1 MDEGS
6 GLCKALRAGLAWANT
21 YTLLAIISNKKFI
34 SEGMQT
40 GAGGGV
46 LLLKAVLPYVVRG
59 CVFSRAH
66 EDPAIVHVTNL
77 QS

>member
-40 GAGGGV
+40 GAGAGV
-46 LLLKAVLPYVVRG
+46 TTEGSFALCGQGMCIL
-59 CVFSRAH
+59 
-66 EDPAIVHVTNL
+66 
-77 QS
+77 